1 MNKLKNEK
9 NIKLRL
15 RTLGEVELKYIS
27 TSDAKSFLKILSEE
41 KLSDREFVI
50 KILHNQL
57 IKPKINFEELKKPH
71 KSYLRN
77 PIIANVFYLAGYIE
91 QFGSGTIRMVE
102 WMKEKGLPEPEY
114 REEMGGFSVYFYKDI
129 YTEEYLKKLGLNERH
144 IKAVMY
150 VKEKGKISNKEYREL
165 FNISRQTATR
175 DLSKLV
181 QKEILKLVGEGKRD
195 LHYVFYESKKSQ

>member
-1 MNKLKNEK
+1 MLNALIHRDYSDLANFIQ
-9 NIKLRL
+9 IKVYDEHIWFSNPGGLPEGI
-15 RTLGEVELKYIS
+15 TI
-27 TSDAKSFLKILSEE
+27 
-41 KLSDREFVI
+41 
-50 KILHNQL
+50 
-57 IKPKINFEELKKPH
+57 EELKKPH

-102 WMKEKGLPEPEY
+102 WMKEKGLLEPEY